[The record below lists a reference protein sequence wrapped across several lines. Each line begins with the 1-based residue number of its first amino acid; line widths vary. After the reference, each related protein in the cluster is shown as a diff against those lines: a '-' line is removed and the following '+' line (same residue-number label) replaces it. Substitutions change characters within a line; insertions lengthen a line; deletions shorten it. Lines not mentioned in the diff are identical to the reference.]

1 MEKLKKKTEDG
12 DIATNAVLQEL
23 KESPYRKFN
32 IAFSLMTII
41 PFLTFF
47 YILINISSLD
57 ALAGQ
62 TGGILLI
69 CLVIAVCGFSIGYVV
84 INSILKRLLFYAAS
98 LKKSDQLKSSLVA
111 SVSHELKNPIT
122 IIKTNLGLIA
132 DGLVGQVNEAQ
143 KKIVDLCMKVTDR
156 MTRLINDL
164 LDLHK
169 IEAGKVEMKRELC
182 DLSKLLESQ
191 VSEFTP
197 LISKK
202 GIKLVTEL
210 LDTNLNIW
218 ADGDKIMQ
226 VINNLLSNAIKNT
239 PDGQPLTL
247 RAYPV
252 ERFIRFEVADKGPGI
267 PPDKLEKIFDKFERL
282 DASREG
288 TGLGLSIT
296 KDIVE
301 LHKGRV
307 WAESLL
313 GNGSTFVVVLP
324 RDLRRTARNQKV

>member
-1 MEKLKKKTEDG
+1 MEKLKKKIEDG
-12 DIATNAVLQEL
+12 DIVKNAVLQEL
-23 KESPYRKFN
+23 KENPYRKFN

-41 PFLTFF
+41 PFLAFF
-47 YILINISSLD
+47 YILVSTSSLD

-62 TGGILLI
+62 TGGILFI
-69 CLVIAVCGFSIGYVV
+69 CLAISICGFSIGYIV
-84 INSILKRLLFYAAS
+84 ISSILKRLLFYAAN
-98 LKKSDQLKSSLVA
+98 LKNSDQLKSSLVA
-111 SVSHELKNPIT
+111 SVSHEFKNPIT
-122 IIKTNLGLIA
+122 IIRMNLSLIA
-132 DGLVGQVNEAQ
+132 DGLAGQINAEQ
-143 KKIVDLCMKVTDR
+143 KKIVEMCMKVTDR

-169 IEAGKVEMKRELC
+169 IEAGMVGMKRELC
-182 DLSKLLESQ
+182 DFSKLLESQ

-202 GIKLVTEL
+202 GIRLVTEL
-210 LDTNLNIW
+210 LDKDLDIW
-218 ADGDKIMQ
+218 ADGDKITQ

-239 PDGQPLTL
+239 SEGQPITL
-247 RAYPV
+247 RAYQV
-252 ERFIRFEVADKGPGI
+252 ERFVRLEVADKGPGI

-282 DASREG
+282 GTSKDS
-288 TGLGLSIT
+288 TGLGLTIT

-313 GNGSTFVVVLP
+313 GSGSTFVVVLP
-324 RDLRRTARNQKV
+324 RDLRCTVRSQKV